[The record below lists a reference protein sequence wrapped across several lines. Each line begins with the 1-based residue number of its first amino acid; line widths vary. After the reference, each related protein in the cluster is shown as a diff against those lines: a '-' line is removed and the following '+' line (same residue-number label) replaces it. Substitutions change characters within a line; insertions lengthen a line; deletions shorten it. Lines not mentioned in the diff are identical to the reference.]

1 MIIKINYKPY
11 TINYPE
17 QSEDKLKIA
26 VDAMGGDNAPQA
38 VIDGVLSALKEIK
51 AEIILVGDKEKIN
64 PLLKKT
70 PRKIPIH
77 QASEVVGMDESP
89 SFAIRR
95 KKDSS
100 IVRAIDL
107 LKNGEVD
114 AVVTAGNTGA
124 YVAAA
129 TVYLKLIPGIDRA
142 ALACPLPTSK
152 GVCLLL
158 DVGATVDSSAENL
171 FQFAIMG
178 SIYAKKILEKENPSV
193 GLINIGEESS
203 KGNQTA
209 KKTYELLKS
218 SNLNFIGNIEGRDI
232 FSGKIDVAICDG
244 FVGNILLKSIE
255 GFSETLEVLLKKE
268 INKRI
273 VYKLGAFFIKNAYKI
288 FKDKL
293 DYASYGGAPLL
304 GTGGYCIKAHG
315 SSSSKAIKNS
325 IFVAEKEVKTGVNKE
340 IQKYFE
346 SNHTVERTQI

>member
-1 MIIKINYKPY
+1 M
-11 TINYPE
+11 
-17 QSEDKLKIA
+17 KIA

-38 VIDGVLSALKEIK
+38 VIDGVLSALKEINE
-51 AEIILVGDKEKIN
+51 EIVLVGDKEKIN
-64 PLLKKT
+64 PLLKKAT
-70 PRKIPIH
+70 YQIPIY

-89 SFAIRR
+89 SFAIR
-95 KKDSS
+95 KKRDSS
-100 IVRAIDL
+100 IVKAIDL

-129 TVYLKLIPGIDRA
+129 TIHLKLIPGIDRA

-178 SIYAKKILEKENPSV
+178 SIYARKIMEKENPSI

-203 KGNQTA
+203 KGNQTV
-209 KKTYELLKS
+209 KKAYELLKN
-218 SNLNFIGNIEGRDI
+218 SNLNFVGNIEGRDV
-232 FSGKIDVAICDG
+232 FSGDIDVIVCDG

-255 GFSETLEVLLKKE
+255 GFSETLEVLLKNE
-268 INKRI
+268 IDKKI
-273 VYKLGAFFIKNAYKI
+273 FSKLGALMIKGAYKA
-288 FKDKL
+288 FKGKL
-293 DYASYGGAPLL
+293 DYASYGGVPLL

-315 SSSSKAIKNS
+315 SSSSNAIKNS
-325 IFVAEKEVKTGVNKE
+325 ILVAAKEVKTGVNKE

-346 SNHTVERTQI
+346 SNHIAEREKI